1 VAERSDVRRLV
12 RSERTVAAGS
22 SLLARVAELGE
33 LVRIHGLDR
42 VRSFDAETF
51 AISGR
56 YRDELCVRDGDDV
69 RCLTSLRE
77 TWTADAT
84 WPSAMS
90 ARGPSERW
98 TAWTRVRHDEPGA
111 EMSARDFAALVTV
124 QRGDTITLHGVIPL
138 GHGSEE
144 REELGIAR
152 FRWQQWARFREVTRV
167 GEGGCAVVGGG
178 LAHTVSSRYRV
189 GAGATRPFPWA
200 TIAAERIDGRDPSTL
215 YDVDSIGDVEGAWLP
230 ERGGGFRRVA

>member
-1 VAERSDVRRLV
+1 
-12 RSERTVAAGS
+12 
-22 SLLARVAELGE
+22 
-33 LVRIHGLDR
+33 
-42 VRSFDAETF
+42 
-51 AISGR
+51 
-56 YRDELCVRDGDDV
+56 
-69 RCLTSLRE
+69 
-77 TWTADAT
+77 
-84 WPSAMS
+84 M
-90 ARGPSERW
+90 
-98 TAWTRVRHDEPGA
+98 RHDEPGA